1 MNTGAHY
8 FLGADGGGTGCRARL
23 EDAQGMVLGQGLS
36 GPATTRLGIEAA
48 WASIAKA
55 FGAAIEEAG
64 FAPAETARIHAG
76 IGLAGIG
83 RKGALE
89 ALRAIAHPFASID
102 FVSDGVGAC
111 LGAHSGRDGAIVIAG
126 TGSIGLGFVEGRDLR
141 AGGYG
146 FPISDEGSGADLG
159 LKAVQLALRAHDGR
173 HERTALLAEVM
184 QRFAGDPMEAVA
196 WMDRASAT
204 DYAALAPMVM
214 RHADQGDPV
223 GRRIVQSAA
232 EQIDTLV
239 RVLFEKGAPRVTL
252 LGGLASPLEPWLSPD
267 VRRRLKPADGDAVSG
282 AIILARRSLAQD
294 QVR

>member
-1 MNTGAHY
+1 
-8 FLGADGGGTGCRARL
+8 
-23 EDAQGMVLGQGLS
+23 
-36 GPATTRLGIEAA
+36 
-48 WASIAKA
+48 
-55 FGAAIEEAG
+55 
-64 FAPAETARIHAG
+64 
-76 IGLAGIG
+76 
-83 RKGALE
+83 
-89 ALRAIAHPFASID
+89 
-102 FVSDGVGAC
+102 
-111 LGAHSGRDGAIVIAG
+111 
-126 TGSIGLGFVEGRDLR
+126 VEGRDLR

-184 QRFAGDPMEAVA
+184 QRFASDPMEAVA

-252 LGGLASPLEPWLSPD
+252 LGGLASPLEPWLSP
-267 VRRRLKPADGDAVSG
+267 
-282 AIILARRSLAQD
+282 
-294 QVR
+294 